1 MSCKFQFDIRNTRDI
16 IQTDPSIDN
25 SNQVMFYKQPY
36 IHSIKISPSDLSKT
50 TLYKEMSFIESM
62 CYRKLLKHLQIIH
75 YLSVFIA
82 INVIC
87 VFLGC
92 LSFIC
97 NVIVFLVSV
106 DYPCV
111 LSDYHFQPTYT
122 KYCHID
128 LFGFYERNYY
138 YGTPTE
144 RFMSLLFSVSLIGL
158 SFICLSRV
166 VMVWSGNS

>member
-1 MSCKFQFDIRNTRDI
+1 MSCKFQFDIRNT
-16 IQTDPSIDN
+16 TDTIHTHPCIYN

-36 IHSIKISPSDLSKT
+36 IHSIKISPSDLSET

-62 CYRKLLKHLQIIH
+62 CYRKLLKHLQIVH
-75 YLSVFIA
+75 YLSVFIT
-82 INVIC
+82 INIVC